1 MRKFIEQFH
10 RARAAFTLM
19 EVNLAVFIM
28 AVGVLAMASLYPL
41 GFRESQQS
49 RDDVHAAITANEV
62 LGQLTAALSSR
73 NIEWTQWRNKL
84 KEAVKVSDG
93 GGAGPGWL
101 SYFRRKGNSFQVM
114 NRDGVNGHAGDVLR
128 ALVEVVDDA
137 AQTKLQLHDTD
148 KYSYGIVVQW
158 GRRLV
163 GGEDKDD
170 YSRVSIS
177 FRMSRRPGAL
187 MAAPLYYTE
196 VHFQGDM
203 PDEGN

>member
-1 MRKFIEQFH
+1 MRKFIKQFH

-62 LGQLTAALSSR
+62 LGQLSAALSSR

-84 KEAVKVSDG
+84 REAVKVSDS

-101 SYFRRKGNSFQVM
+101 SYFRRRGNSFQVM
-114 NRDGVNGHAGDVLR
+114 NRDGVNGHAEKVLQ
-128 ALVEVVDDA
+128 ALVEVVDEA
-137 AQTKLQLHDTD
+137 ALTKLQLHDTG

-203 PDEGN
+203 SDEGN